1 MEDLDSAE
9 QLNNNNEEPDIASG
23 AEEGAE
29 LNQDDGA
36 EEENDKAKKK
46 GPIKPASRLSVADR
60 ILRRYDRFQPNEVQ
74 HPELVLQDIRNGVI

>member
-1 MEDLDSAE
+1 MEDLGSAE

-46 GPIKPASRLSVADR
+46 GPTKPASRLSVADR